1 MVSRLADQK
10 GFDLIIQIIDSLIKK
25 DIQIV
30 ILGQG
35 AENYENFF
43 REIAGKFPQKVF
55 VKIGFDGTLAQQI
68 YAGADMFLMPSRF
81 EPCGLGQ
88 MIAMRY
94 GTVPIA
100 RAVGGLQDTIENM
113 RAGFLFEKYEARKFL
128 NAIEKALDAFEDKT
142 RWKQI
147 QTNGMKKDF
156 SWEASAKVYLCLYK
170 KLIEENF

>member
-1 MVSRLADQK
+1 
-10 GFDLIIQIIDSLIKK
+10 
-25 DIQIV
+25 
-30 ILGQG
+30 
-35 AENYENFF
+35 
-43 REIAGKFPQKVF
+43 
-55 VKIGFDGTLAQQI
+55 
-68 YAGADMFLMPSRF
+68 MPSRF

-100 RAVGGLQDTIENM
+100 RAVGGLKDTIENM
-113 RAGFLFEKYEARKFL
+113 RAGFLFEKYESREFL
-128 NAIEKALDAFEDKT
+128 NAIEKALDAFKDKT